1 MIVNKWLRCFVII
14 NILLFC
20 TTAWAQ
26 MRPIATTPAPNPLVL
41 PKSLPKA
48 DAILTALR
56 HSIRE
61 DHTRVVLEFSS
72 DIKYSTEFKDKVFR
86 LVLTGCKNLVPTNK
100 SDPVGR
106 DIAKLFINSGPDRSG
121 LILTFHL
128 NQAKIMPLV
137 ESIVEPFRL
146 IISVPAGE
154 YMPNSAIT
162 PPPVTQATLPVAQT
176 SPSAAPTTAIPVAPT
191 TTPTAE
197 QPTKPST
204 VQTAASAATSAV
216 EQPPE
221 INITVAPAK
230 LENQEFLGR
239 TVVIDAGHGGSDFG
253 AVAENRPKEKDLNL
267 SVALKLYDTLK
278 KYGFRAVLIRGNDSE
293 LSQSQRIAIA
303 NKNGGDLYISLHTGF
318 SADGSKHGVACYH
331 FDPVGYYVDG
341 RAAGAGY
348 DAVFNEWIKTTRF
361 DLALYLAKKINE
373 RLTGHLNTKSRGVRG
388 LPLQSLK
395 FIMNPAVLVEIG
407 MLSDSIDGKNL
418 LSEKYLQAI
427 ADSIANA
434 VVDFFNGIVVR

>member
-1 MIVNKWLRCFVII
+1 MIFKKWLRCFVII
-14 NILLFC
+14 YLLFVS

-48 DAILTALR
+48 DAVLTALR
-56 HSIRE
+56 HSVRE
-61 DHTRVVLEFSS
+61 DHTRVVLEFNS
-72 DIKYSTEFKDKVFR
+72 DVKYSTEFKDKVFR
-86 LVLTGCKNLVPTNK
+86 LLITGCKNLVPTNK

-106 DIAKLFINSGPDRSG
+106 DIEKFFINSGPDRTG
-121 LILTFHL
+121 LILTFHI
-128 NQAKIMPLV
+128 NQTKIMPLV

-154 YMPNSAIT
+154 FVPNSAIAPPVVT
-162 PPPVTQATLPVAQT
+162 PPAQPAQT
-176 SPSAAPTTAIPVAPT
+176 AQTA
-191 TTPTAE
+191 TTPV
-197 QPTKPST
+197 
-204 VQTAASAATSAV
+204 VQTATTPVTTPAV
-216 EQPPE
+216 NLVPE
-221 INITVAPAK
+221 INISVPLAK
-230 LENQEFLGR
+230 LENEEFLGR

-253 AVAENRPKEKDLNL
+253 AVAENGPKEKDINL
-267 SVALKLYDTLK
+267 SVAVKLYEVLK
-278 KYGFRAVLIRGNDSE
+278 KIGFRAVLIRGTDSE
-293 LSQSQRIAIA
+293 LSQSQRISIA
-303 NKNGGDLYISLHTGF
+303 NKNGGDLYISVHTGY
-318 SADGSKHGVACYH
+318 SNDGSKHGVACYH

-348 DAVFNEWIKTTRF
+348 DAVFSEWIKTTRF
-361 DLALYLAKKINE
+361 DLALYLSKKINE

-427 ADSIANA
+427 AESLANA